1 MEIERKWLFNIKE
14 VPIGLSNTL
23 THYKQAYISVEP
35 EVRIRS
41 KSVESAVYDKRKSES
56 YALCIKGNGSL
67 ARHEIQRSITKEEFE
82 ALKEIGNINDEMFIR
97 KHYYTIPIG
106 TYDLTVGVVDER
118 SSSEFCYGEI
128 EFESETEALQFQ
140 PPFWFGKEITDDSNY
155 KMKNY
160 WKRTRLGINN
170 NLEEAIMN
178 EIEVKCKG
186 CNKKPDEISEYNEMV
201 EAGDYKTAE
210 EAVRCEEG
218 TFNSKTGA
226 FYCTSCYIE
235 AGCPL
240 GKA

>member
-14 VPIGLSNTL
+14 VPIGLSSTL
-23 THYKQAYISVEP
+23 THYKQGYISVEP

-41 KSVESAVYDKRKSES
+41 KSVESAIHDKCTSES

-67 ARHEIQRSITKEEFE
+67 TRQEIPKSITKDEFE
-82 ALKEIGNINDEMFIR
+82 ALKEIGNINDDMFIR

-106 TYDLTVGVVDER
+106 NYELTVGVVDKG

-140 PPFWFGKEITDDSNY
+140 PPFWFGKEITNDPDY

-160 WKRTRLGINN
+160 WKRTRLNINTIN
-170 NLEEAIMN
+170 KF
-178 EIEVKCKG
+178 EIKCKC
-186 CNKKPDEISEYNEMV
+186 CNKKPDEISEYTDMV
-201 EAGDYKTAE
+201 KAGDYKTAE
-210 EAVRCEEG
+210 EAVKCEEG
-218 TFNSKTGA
+218 TYNPKTGA
-226 FYCTSCYIE
+226 FYCTSCYIKV
-235 AGCPL
+235 GMPL